1 MLVVDKHRVA
11 DWMLLSHLAE
21 QRQLHEKILLYEK
34 KYGQT
39 YKEFRNRINKKE
51 NEDFQEWDDLI
62 EWQAYINFY
71 SHISKTIN
79 DIKSGNFQV
88 A

>member
-1 MLVVDKHRVA
+1 MMVIDKHRVA

-21 QRQLHEKILLYEK
+21 QRQLHEKIILYEK

-39 YKEFRNRINKKE
+39 FDEFKNKTDQSE

-62 EWQAYINFY
+62 EWQAYINF
-71 SHISKTIN
+71 HAQITKTIN
-79 DIKSGNFQV
+79 DIKLGNY
-88 A
+88 

>member
-1 MLVVDKHRVA
+1 MLVIDKHRVA

-39 YKEFRNRINKKE
+39 FKEFKNITDQKG

-62 EWQAYINFY
+62 EWQAYTNFY
-71 SHISKTIN
+71 AHITNTIN